1 MKRLQK
7 GSVGLADLVTLIMV
21 CSGECCDCHVQSHS
35 VLQTIIIILVV
46 ICNNGNGSGAGSI
59 SVTCDMLE
67 WPFVELELS
76 KSCYVERIV

>member
-21 CSGECCDCHVQSHS
+21 CSGECCDCHVQSRS
-35 VLQTIIIILVV
+35 FVQTIIILVV

-59 SVTCDMLE
+59 SVTLMLE
-67 WPFVELELS
+67 
-76 KSCYVERIV
+76 